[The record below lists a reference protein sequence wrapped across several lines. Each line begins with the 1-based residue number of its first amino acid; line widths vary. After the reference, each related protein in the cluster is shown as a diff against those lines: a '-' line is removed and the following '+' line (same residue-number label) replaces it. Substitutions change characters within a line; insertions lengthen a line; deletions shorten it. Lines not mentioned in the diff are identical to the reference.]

1 MSYYLTGVRSDQGR
15 ISLLLVACTV
25 MPMYF
30 ISRCQISQFFLCSNE
45 VSKAEGITWLQ

>member
-1 MSYYLTGVRSDQGR
+1 MSYCLTSVTSDQGR

-30 ISRCQISQFFLCSNE
+30 ISRCQISQFFMF
-45 VSKAEGITWLQ
+45 K